1 MLLCIGEMA
10 EATPP
15 RGKMRFR
22 RNAVRAL
29 PAVLESPFPSSSAGM
44 LRLGAIAQTA
54 EWGFSGWRAR
64 VETWICVDC
73 IDVIA
78 VIWT

>member
-1 MLLCIGEMA
+1 MA

-29 PAVLESPFPSSSAGM
+29 PAVPKSLLATSSAGM
-44 LRLGAIAQTA
+44 LQHGAVAETA
-54 EWGFSGWRAR
+54 EPGF
-64 VETWICVDC
+64 
-73 IDVIA
+73 
-78 VIWT
+78 